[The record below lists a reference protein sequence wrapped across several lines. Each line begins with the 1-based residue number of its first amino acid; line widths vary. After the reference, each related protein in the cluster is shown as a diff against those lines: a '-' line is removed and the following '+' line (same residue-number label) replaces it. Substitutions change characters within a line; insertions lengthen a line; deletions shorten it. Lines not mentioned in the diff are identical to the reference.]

1 MTHIDRVRALLA
13 ELDQACFLHDNSGHS
28 GDLPM
33 LYFIQAGDDGPIKIG
48 HATSPRDRLWD
59 LQSGNHLQLHVL
71 LELPGTV
78 HAERA
83 AHHAFADLR
92 IRGEWFRADR
102 RLLAFIECFTSGS
115 ARMELAREMVA
126 A

>member
-1 MTHIDRVRALLA
+1 MTHIDRVRALLQ
-13 ELDQACFLHDNSGHS
+13 ELDQATVLHEHS
-28 GDLPM
+28 YDLPM

-48 HATSPRDRLWD
+48 HASSPRERIWD
-59 LQSGNHLQLHVL
+59 LQSGNHLQLRLL

-78 HAERA
+78 AAERA
-83 AHHAFADLR
+83 AHEAFSGLR

-102 RLLAFIECFTSGS
+102 QLLAFIECFTSGS
-115 ARMELAREMVA
+115 VRMELAREMVA